1 LHFITITT
9 IPYYFRISFFLG
21 SRIQSAWRRIGE
33 RKKNPKNLRSAVL
46 GFFTRVQPRLMEE
59 LSAMAQVPFFLVRSL
74 LLLAFRFT
82 SFLLPL

>member
-1 LHFITITT
+1 LD
-9 IPYYFRISFFLG
+9 PEFR
-21 SRIQSAWRRIGE
+21 SAWRRIGE
-33 RKKNPKNLRSAVL
+33 REKNPKNLRSAVL

-74 LLLAFRFT
+74 MLLGFRFT